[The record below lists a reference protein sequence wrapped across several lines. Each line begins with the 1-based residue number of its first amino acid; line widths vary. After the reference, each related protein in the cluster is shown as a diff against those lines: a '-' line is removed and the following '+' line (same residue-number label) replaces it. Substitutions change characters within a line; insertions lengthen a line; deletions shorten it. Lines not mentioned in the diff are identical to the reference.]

1 MKTTIVALFAPLLCL
16 AAACVSDAELA
27 DDDEVSVAEQQV
39 CTPRPGVG
47 CTILR
52 PVGWNVNGLTC
63 VEGATTSIF
72 RADGQSY
79 TAFAVPSQIFGSGFT
94 TLLCDG
100 GCLKTTA
107 KLCRRGGSF
116 PQALPVTRSN

>member
-1 MKTTIVALFAPLLCL
+1 MRLSTAALLAPVLCL
-16 AAACVSDAELA
+16 AAACAVSGEGVEEDV
-27 DDDEVSVAEQQV
+27 DVATQAA
-39 CTPRPGVG
+39 CTPHPGTG

-63 VEGATTSIF
+63 VEGPKTPIG

-79 TAFAVPSQIFGSGFT
+79 TAIAVPSQIFGSGFT

-107 KLCRRGGSF
+107 RLCRHGGIE
-116 PQALPVTRSN
+116 P

>member
-1 MKTTIVALFAPLLCL
+1 MMKRERVRFSTAALLAPFLCL
-16 AAACVSDAELA
+16 AAACAVSPDDA
-27 DDDEVSVAEQQV
+27 DDDVNVATQEV
-39 CTPRPGVG
+39 CTPHPGTG

-52 PVGWNVNGLTC
+52 PVGWNVNGLAC
-63 VEGATTSIF
+63 MEGPTTSIF

-79 TAFAVPSQIFGSGFT
+79 TAIAVQPSPIFGAGFT

-107 KLCRRGGSF
+107 RVCRRGGVQ
-116 PQALPVTRSN
+116 P